1 MNDPVVLAIDG
12 GGTATSAVLVHG
24 SGRVLWQGVGGRSNP
39 TDSTD
44 GELLEQWAA
53 LLAPAASAAPKNIA
67 VFAGVAGGSHP
78 KLGGRLHAILEALFP
93 DALSITVTHDGFN
106 ALYRGTH
113 GRPGAV
119 VIAGT
124 GSVVMARDAG
134 GRELRAGGFGYLL
147 GDEGSGYDL
156 GRRAIRAMLDA
167 HDGTGPQTALTASVL
182 TAMDL
187 IEPKDI
193 VPSVYEGGRTR
204 IAALSVVV
212 TGAAASG
219 DAVAVEIVRES
230 SASLALELCALL
242 GRFECPRPVPVVLS
256 GGVWQSPVVTDA
268 FMRACGGAG
277 DIRWVKPSMPPV
289 YGAAVNEMTLRGE
302 MPDNG
307 YARAFADSY
316 GVAAVFYEGE
326 WPWKN

>member
-1 MNDPVVLAIDG
+1 MSDTVVLAIDG
-12 GGTATSAVLVHG
+12 GGTATSAVLVHS

-53 LLAPAASAAPKNIA
+53 LLAPAASAAPKSLV

-78 KLGGRLHAILEALFP
+78 RLGGRLRAVLDALFP
-93 DALSITVTHDGFN
+93 DARRITVTHDGFN

-113 GRPGAV
+113 GRPGAA

-134 GRELRAGGFGYLL
+134 GRELRVGGFGYLL

-156 GRRAIRAMLDA
+156 GRRAIRAVLDA
-167 HDGTGPQTALTASVL
+167 HDGTGPQTALTAAVL
-182 TAMDL
+182 SAMDL
-187 IEPKDI
+187 RQPTDI
-193 VPSVYEGGRTR
+193 VPAVYEGGRAR

-212 TGAAASG
+212 TGAVASG
-219 DAVAVEIVRES
+219 DAVAAEIVRES
-230 SASLALELCALL
+230 AASLAEKLCALL
-242 GRFECPRPVPVVLS
+242 GRFECARPAPVVLS
-256 GGVWQSPVVTDA
+256 GGVWQSPAVTDA
-268 FMRACGGAG
+268 FMRACGTDA
-277 DIRWVKPSMPPV
+277 DIRWIKPAMPPV
-289 YGAAVNEMTLRGE
+289 YGAAVNEMAQRGE
-302 MPDNG
+302 LPDIG
-307 YARAFADSY
+307 YARAFAATY
-316 GVAAVFYEGE
+316 GAAAELDEGE

>member
-12 GGTATSAVLVHG
+12 GGTATSAALVHG

-44 GELLEQWAA
+44 EDLLEQWAA
-53 LLAPAASAAPKNIA
+53 LLTPAASAAPRNLA

-93 DALSITVTHDGFN
+93 DALSVTVTHDGFN

-134 GRELRAGGFGYLL
+134 GCELRVGGFGYLL

-156 GRRAIRAMLDA
+156 GRRAIRAVLDA
-167 HDGTGPQTALTASVL
+167 HDGTGPQTALTAAVL
-182 TAMDL
+182 SAMDL
-187 IEPKDI
+187 SGPKDI
-193 VPSVYEGGRTR
+193 VPAVYEGGRAR

-212 TGAAASG
+212 TGAAALG
-219 DAVAVEIVRES
+219 DTVAVEIVRES
-230 SASLALELCALL
+230 AASLAGKLRALL

-256 GGVWQSPVVTDA
+256 GGVWQSPAVADA
-268 FMRACGGAG
+268 FMQACGAAA
-277 DIRWVKPSMPPV
+277 DIRWIKPAMPPV
-289 YGAAVNEMTLRGE
+289 YGAAVNEMVLRGE
-302 MPDNG
+302 LPDIG
-307 YARAFADSY
+307 YARAFAATY
-316 GVAAVFYEGE
+316 GAAAAPDEGE
-326 WPWKN
+326 WPWKS